1 MNMKTELPAGAPA
14 AHAGAS
20 RNLEL
25 DRLRAIAVLLTF
37 YVHLYQVFYPW
48 TFTMHYPKP
57 ESVLDLFGN
66 AWAGVDLFF
75 VISGYIISRT
85 LLEQLD
91 GLRSGVQRAA
101 CIKAFYVRRVFR
113 ILPVAWVVVALVM
126 ACSLFLNQGQYFAS
140 PVYNAQ
146 AALGIFTYTFNFWL
160 PDNKIAEGVPLA
172 PYWSLSVEEQFYLF
186 YPLFLL
192 VLKSTRARVMALVGG
207 LLLVSLVLR
216 PFSLS
221 DPMKVFFF
229 TQTRCDGLL
238 YGCLLYLATTQSWFE
253 AIRVR
258 AGQYRYAGAWVVVL
272 LALVLG
278 SVTAIGFGNTLAI
291 PVVCALSLVLVFMAA
306 CEGNLIVFPQPLQ
319 WALDYL
325 GKRSYTLY
333 LVHIPMFY
341 LTLELMFRYTRSEG
355 IAITDALWP
364 QYTVLMLA
372 LVFGATELI
381 HRTVEKPMIAFGKRI
396 AERARVPAEA
406 APQALAPTP
415 AP

>member
-1 MNMKTELPAGAPA
+1 MNMKAEVPA
-14 AHAGAS
+14 AGLAAEGGPS

-48 TFTMHYPKP
+48 TFTMHYPRP
-57 ESVLDLFGN
+57 ESVADLFGN
-66 AWAGVDLFF
+66 AWGGVDLFF

-91 GLRSGVQRAA
+91 GLRSGLQRAA

-113 ILPVAWVVVALVM
+113 ILPVAGVVLALVM
-126 ACSLFLNQGQYFAS
+126 ACSLFLNQGQYFAP

-160 PDNKIAEGVPLA
+160 PDNKIAGGVPLA
-172 PYWSLSVEEQFYLF
+172 PYWSLSVEEQFY
-186 YPLFLL
+186 PLFLIL
-192 VLKSTRARVMALVGG
+192 LKSTRARVLALVGT

-229 TQTRCDGLL
+229 TQTRCDGLI
-238 YGCLLYLATTQSWFE
+238 YGCLLYLVSTQPWFT
-253 AIRVR
+253 ALRVR
-258 AGQYRYAGAWVVVL
+258 AGCHRYAGAL
-272 LALVLG
+272 LA
-278 SVTAIGFGNTLAI
+278 SVTAIGFGNVLAV
-291 PVVCALSLVLVFMAA
+291 PVVCALSLTLVFMAA
-306 CEGNLIVFPQPLQ
+306 CEGGLLVFPQPLQ
-319 WALDYL
+319 ALLDYL

-333 LVHIPMFY
+333 LVHIPMFF
-341 LTLELMFRYTRSEG
+341 LTLELMHRYIRSEG

-364 QYTVLMLA
+364 QYTALMLV

-381 HRTVEKPMIAFGKRI
+381 HRTVERPMIALGKRT
-396 AERARVPAEA
+396 AEA
-406 APQALAPTP
+406 ATPQALAPTP
-415 AP
+415 TP

>member
-1 MNMKTELPAGAPA
+1 MKAEVPA
-14 AHAGAS
+14 AGLAAEGGPS

-48 TFTMHYPKP
+48 TFTMHYPRP
-57 ESVLDLFGN
+57 ESVADLFGN
-66 AWAGVDLFF
+66 AWGGVDLFF

-91 GLRSGVQRAA
+91 GLRSGLQRAA

-113 ILPVAWVVVALVM
+113 ILPVAWVVLALVM
-126 ACSLFLNQGQYFAS
+126 ACSLFLNQGQYFAP

-160 PDNKIAEGVPLA
+160 PDNKIAGGVPLA
-172 PYWSLSVEEQFYLF
+172 PYWSLSVEEQFY
-186 YPLFLL
+186 PLFLIL
-192 VLKSTRARVMALVGG
+192 LKSTRARVLALVGT

-229 TQTRCDGLL
+229 TQTRCDGLI
-238 YGCLLYLATTQSWFE
+238 YGCLLYLVSTQPWFT
-253 AIRVR
+253 ALRVR
-258 AGQYRYAGAWVVVL
+258 AGCHRYAGAL
-272 LALVLG
+272 LA
-278 SVTAIGFGNTLAI
+278 SVTAIGFGNVLAV
-291 PVVCALSLVLVFMAA
+291 PVVCALSLTLVFMAA
-306 CEGNLIVFPQPLQ
+306 CEGGLLVFPQPLQ
-319 WALDYL
+319 ALLDYL

-333 LVHIPMFY
+333 LVHIPMFF
-341 LTLELMFRYTRSEG
+341 LTLELMHRYIRSEG

-364 QYTVLMLA
+364 QYTALMLV

-381 HRTVEKPMIAFGKRI
+381 HRTVERPMIALGKRT
-396 AERARVPAEA
+396 AEA
-406 APQALAPTP
+406 ATPQALAPTP
-415 AP
+415 TP

>member
-1 MNMKTELPAGAPA
+1 MNMKTEVPA
-14 AHAGAS
+14 AGLAGEGGPS

-48 TFTMHYPKP
+48 TFTMHYPRP
-57 ESVLDLFGN
+57 ESVADLFGN
-66 AWAGVDLFF
+66 AWGGVDLFF

-126 ACSLFLNQGQYFAS
+126 ACSLFLNQGQYFAP

-160 PDNKIAEGVPLA
+160 PDNKIAGGVPLA

-186 YPLFLL
+186 YPLFLIL
-192 VLKSTRARVMALVGG
+192 LKSTRARVLALVGT

-229 TQTRCDGLL
+229 TQTRCDGLI
-238 YGCLLYLATTQSWFE
+238 YGCLLYLASTQPWF
-253 AIRVR
+253 AALRVR
-258 AGQYRYAGAWVVVL
+258 AGRHRYAGALLATV
-272 LALVLG
+272 LALVLA
-278 SVTAIGFGNTLAI
+278 SVTAIGFGNVLAV
-291 PVVCALSLVLVFMAA
+291 PVVCALSLALVFMAA
-306 CEGNLIVFPQPLQ
+306 CEGGLLVFPQPLQ
-319 WALDYL
+319 VLLDYL

-333 LVHIPMFY
+333 LVHIPMFF
-341 LTLELMFRYTRSEG
+341 LTLELMHRYTRSEG

-364 QYTVLMLA
+364 QYTALMLV

-381 HRTVEKPMIAFGKRI
+381 HRTVERPMIALGKRI
-396 AERARVPAEA
+396 AERSRTAEA
-406 APQALAPTP
+406 STPQALTPTP
-415 AP
+415 TP

>member
-1 MNMKTELPAGAPA
+1 MNMKAEVPA
-14 AHAGAS
+14 AGLAAEGGPS

-48 TFTMHYPKP
+48 TFTMHYPRP
-57 ESVLDLFGN
+57 ESVADLFGN
-66 AWAGVDLFF
+66 AWGGVDLFF

-91 GLRSGVQRAA
+91 GLRSGLQRAA

-113 ILPVAWVVVALVM
+113 ILPVAWVVLALVM
-126 ACSLFLNQGQYFAS
+126 ACSLFLNQGQYFAP

-160 PDNKIAEGVPLA
+160 PDNKIAGGVPLA
-172 PYWSLSVEEQFYLF
+172 PYWSLSVEEQFY
-186 YPLFLL
+186 PLFLIL
-192 VLKSTRARVMALVGG
+192 LKSTRARVLALVGT

-229 TQTRCDGLL
+229 TQTRCDGLI
-238 YGCLLYLATTQSWFE
+238 YGCLLYLVSTQPWFT
-253 AIRVR
+253 ALRVR
-258 AGQYRYAGAWVVVL
+258 AGCHRYAGAL
-272 LALVLG
+272 LA
-278 SVTAIGFGNTLAI
+278 SVTAIGFGNVLAV
-291 PVVCALSLVLVFMAA
+291 PVVCALSLTLVFMAA
-306 CEGNLIVFPQPLQ
+306 CEGGLLVFPQPLQ
-319 WALDYL
+319 ALLDYL

-333 LVHIPMFY
+333 LVHIPMFF
-341 LTLELMFRYTRSEG
+341 LTLELMHRYIRSEG

-364 QYTVLMLA
+364 QYTALMLV

-381 HRTVEKPMIAFGKRI
+381 HRTVERPMIALGKRT
-396 AERARVPAEA
+396 AEA
-406 APQALAPTP
+406 ATPQALTPTP
-415 AP
+415 TP

>member
-1 MNMKTELPAGAPA
+1 MNMKAEVPA
-14 AHAGAS
+14 AGLAAEGGPS

-48 TFTMHYPKP
+48 TFTMHYPRP
-57 ESVLDLFGN
+57 ESVADLFGN
-66 AWAGVDLFF
+66 AWGGVDLFF

-91 GLRSGVQRAA
+91 GLRSGLQRAA

-113 ILPVAWVVVALVM
+113 ILPVAWVVLALVM
-126 ACSLFLNQGQYFAS
+126 ACSLFLNQGQYFAP

-160 PDNKIAEGVPLA
+160 PDNKIAGGVPLA
-172 PYWSLSVEEQFYLF
+172 PYWSLSVEEQFY
-186 YPLFLL
+186 PLFLIL
-192 VLKSTRARVMALVGG
+192 LKSTRARVLALVGT

-229 TQTRCDGLL
+229 TQTRCDGLI
-238 YGCLLYLATTQSWFE
+238 YGCLLYLVSTQPWFT
-253 AIRVR
+253 ALRVR
-258 AGQYRYAGAWVVVL
+258 AGCHRYAGAL
-272 LALVLG
+272 LA
-278 SVTAIGFGNTLAI
+278 SVTAIGFGNVLAV
-291 PVVCALSLVLVFMAA
+291 PVVCALSLTLVFMAA
-306 CEGNLIVFPQPLQ
+306 CEGGLLVFPQPLQ
-319 WALDYL
+319 ALLDYL

-333 LVHIPMFY
+333 LVHIPMFF
-341 LTLELMFRYTRSEG
+341 LTLELMHRYIRSEG

-364 QYTVLMLA
+364 QYTALMLV
-372 LVFGATELI
+372 LVFDATELI
-381 HRTVEKPMIAFGKRI
+381 HRTVERPMIALGKRT
-396 AERARVPAEA
+396 AEA
-406 APQALAPTP
+406 ATPQALAPTP
-415 AP
+415 TP

>member
-1 MNMKTELPAGAPA
+1 MNMKTEVPA
-14 AHAGAS
+14 AGLAGEGGPS

-48 TFTMHYPKP
+48 TFTMHYPRP
-57 ESVLDLFGN
+57 ESVADLFGN
-66 AWAGVDLFF
+66 AWGGVDLFF

-126 ACSLFLNQGQYFAS
+126 ACSLFLNQGQYFAP

-160 PDNKIAEGVPLA
+160 PDNKIAGGVPLA

-186 YPLFLL
+186 YPLFLIL
-192 VLKSTRARVMALVGG
+192 LKSTRARVLALVGT

-229 TQTRCDGLL
+229 TQTRCDGLI
-238 YGCLLYLATTQSWFE
+238 YGCLLYLASTQPWF
-253 AIRVR
+253 ATLRVR
-258 AGQYRYAGAWVVVL
+258 AGRHRYAGALLATV
-272 LALVLG
+272 LALVLA
-278 SVTAIGFGNTLAI
+278 SVTAIGFGNVLAV
-291 PVVCALSLVLVFMAA
+291 PVVCALSLALVFMAA
-306 CEGNLIVFPQPLQ
+306 CKGGLLVFPQPLQ
-319 WALDYL
+319 VLLDYL

-333 LVHIPMFY
+333 LVHIPMFF
-341 LTLELMFRYTRSEG
+341 LTLELMHRYTRSEG

-364 QYTVLMLA
+364 QYTALMLV
-372 LVFGATELI
+372 LVFGTTELI
-381 HRTVEKPMIAFGKRI
+381 HRTVERPMIALGKRI
-396 AERARVPAEA
+396 AERSRTAEA
-406 APQALAPTP
+406 ATPQALAPTP
-415 AP
+415 TP